1 MPPTAPPTS
10 RGDAG
15 IRRSVHAAVNPPS
28 VTFPPPV
35 SLPKVRRQKFQ
46 KGVSQRKAAGAPTA
60 GRRRALRVAP
70 SGGLGSIKYGGTSRY
85 AARVGVAAWGLA
97 GCRPRRVTAPTTG
110 SPAAAPMLGRPA
122 PARCPVLGRCPS
134 PGPNAGSMASS
145 ATWSPRGTKVPGQ
158 NPLVAAIQGPERARR
173 SLARAA
179 ALRRARAPRRREGRF
194 VYRESQRRE
203 SPRAILLFF
212 GTQFRAPALV
222 RCEQRT
228 GARGAI
234 IILHIL
240 VPL

>member
-35 SLPKVRRQKFQ
+35 TLPKARSFKRRFAN
-46 KGVSQRKAAGAPTA
+46 KGVRSFKRRFQTKAAGAPTA
-60 GRRRALRVAP
+60 SHSRALRVAP

-85 AARVGVAAWGLA
+85 AARVGVAAWGRA
-97 GCRPRRVTAPTTG
+97 GCRPRGVTAPTTG

-158 NPLVAAIQGPERARR
+158 NPLGTAIQGPERARR

-179 ALRRARAPRRREGRF
+179 ALRRARAPRCREGRF
-194 VYRESQRRE
+194 VYRES
-203 SPRAILLFF
+203 L
-212 GTQFRAPALV
+212 
-222 RCEQRT
+222 
-228 GARGAI
+228 
-234 IILHIL
+234 
-240 VPL
+240 